1 MRYRITALAATQ
13 ACMNIYMRP
22 HQRRGPVPAP
32 TYHFHP
38 VEMAVGQI
46 LSMPLF
52 PADIDPQPHPLWL
65 GVQLLPPLD
74 GLPKQE
80 AEPPAEPVVR
90 RMTMRSWMRQVAQ
103 QVNPELGD
111 AANALRGANSRGAMV
126 RYA

>member
-13 ACMNIYMRP
+13 ACMNVYMRP
-22 HQRRGPVPAP
+22 HERRGPVPP
-32 TYHFHP
+32 PVYHFHP

-46 LSMPLF
+46 LSLPLF

-65 GVQLLPPLD
+65 GVQLLPPVEKVELKD
-74 GLPKQE
+74 DYSTTE
-80 AEPPAEPVVR
+80 T

-111 AANALRGANSRGAMV
+111 AANALRGATARGAMV
-126 RYA
+126 RFA